1 MDLKEY
7 RKRLDRLKA
16 KSAHAK
22 ERVKDERIAL
32 AEAEDNL
39 SRISEAQNIVQHVA
53 QGVQQQAHERI
64 ASVVSRCLEIVF
76 GEDAYEFKILFER
89 KRGRTEARLVFMRD
103 EHEVN
108 PRSGSGGGVLDVASF
123 SLRLAC
129 LLLTKPSP
137 RRLIVMDEP
146 FKNVHGSDYRERVGI
161 MLKTLAEE
169 MDFQFIMSTGISDF
183 ELGKVIN
190 LDQVT

>member
-1 MDLKEY
+1 
-7 RKRLDRLKA
+7 
-16 KSAHAK
+16 
-22 ERVKDERIAL
+22 
-32 AEAEDNL
+32 
-39 SRISEAQNIVQHVA
+39 
-53 QGVQQQAHERI
+53 
-64 ASVVSRCLEIVF
+64 
-76 GEDAYEFKILFER
+76 
-89 KRGRTEARLVFMRD
+89 MRD